1 DDLPALCV
9 PGGGGMDLAAMQT
22 AVSKNIPLPVDLPPG
37 VPVVINPR
45 GFRPGSVRNDTFF
58 KSIPLVLKEIPEAIF
73 VCAGMAGQ
81 TEAQKWV
88 QRLGIEKSVHLLPFL
103 PQEDLW
109 RLFKRAQVS
118 VSISQ
123 HDGTPNSLL
132 EAMALGCF
140 PIAGDIESVRE
151 WIVDGVNGL
160 LVDPT
165 NATEA
170 AEMIMRA
177 LIDKT
182 MMQKAAE
189 NNQKI
194 IIERAEKD
202 QLAGMIASFYN
213 SL

>member
-1 DDLPALCV
+1 
-9 PGGGGMDLAAMQT
+9 MQAAVT
-22 AVSKNIPLPVDLPPG
+22 KNIPLPVDLPTA

-58 KSIPLVLKEIPEAIF
+58 KSIPLVLKEIPEGIF

-81 TEAQKWV
+81 PEAQKWV
-88 QRLGIEKSVHLLPFL
+88 ERLGIEKSVHLLPFL

-160 LVDPT
+160 LVDPGH
-165 NATEA
+165 APES
-170 AEMIMRA
+170 AEMIIKA
-177 LIDKT
+177 LKDKSLT
-182 MMQKAAE
+182 QKAAE
-189 NNQKI
+189 QNQHVIRKRANKSLLASKI
-194 IIERAEKD
+194 TD
-202 QLAGMIASFYN
+202 FYGQFTN
-213 SL
+213 SR